1 MISFYI
7 ILCEIVLSFLENLE
21 FNFNGLLLESFK
33 LIERKMICCTSMIT
47 NPKPNST
54 AERIKKKKA
63 IEEVRKAAQTL
74 QMKLQAAKTSRR
86 APGARTGKPL
96 RGPSGTWS

>member
-54 AERIKKKKA
+54 AERIKKKNVKDN
-63 IEEVRKAAQTL
+63 
-74 QMKLQAAKTSRR
+74 MFKLS
-86 APGARTGKPL
+86 
-96 RGPSGTWS
+96 

>member
-1 MISFYI
+1 MVSFYI
-7 ILCEIVLSFLENLE
+7 TLCEIVLSFLENLE

-54 AERIKKKKA
+54 AERIKKKNVKDN
-63 IEEVRKAAQTL
+63 IF
-74 QMKLQAAKTSRR
+74 KLS
-86 APGARTGKPL
+86 
-96 RGPSGTWS
+96 